1 MSLKIPGDLS
11 GGLYFLNGRR
21 TTIESTK
28 TFDVIEPRIGAVIE
42 KCPIADQETV
52 NRAVH
57 FAAAAQQ
64 RWGNLTPLERG
75 KVLHKVAG
83 IIRENLEEIARWE
96 VKTNGKPIYE
106 ARVDIESSADTFDFF
121 GGVAPAVLQGDH
133 IDIPG
138 GPTSRLAYTRR
149 EPYGVVGCIG
159 AWNYPFQTC
168 VWKVAPALA
177 AGNAVVYKP
186 SPFATASPVLLG
198 EILSAAGVPDGV
210 FNVVQGEAETGNFLC
225 IHPLIRKL
233 SFTGSVVGGMAVQRQ
248 AATANVKPV
257 TLELGGK
264 SELIIFDDSDVRSA
278 VAATMLAN
286 FLNQG
291 QVCTNATRVFVQR
304 GILES
309 FTAAL
314 LKECDEKLK
323 VGDPLNED
331 TRVGANINETH
342 LNRILDFVESAKQ
355 EGGQLL
361 RGGKRLHPDG
371 VKNGYYFEPAV
382 IIGLKYPKHRQDDAR
397 AVREEIF
404 GACCL
409 LLPFDTEEEVVK
421 RANDTM
427 YGLAAGVF
435 SGNLARCHRIATQLQ
450 AGTVF
455 INTYNDTEVNV
466 PFGGYKNSG
475 HGRENGLDTLRA
487 YSQVKA
493 IYVNIQD
500 TTEHCF

>member
-1 MSLKIPGDLS
+1 MSFKTPSDLS
-11 GGLYFLNGRR
+11 GGLFFLNGSR
-21 TTIESTK
+21 TTIESAK
-28 TFDVIEPRIGAVIE
+28 TFDVLEPRIGAVVA
-42 KCPIADQETV
+42 KCPIAEQQVVEQ
-52 NRAVH
+52 AVQQ
-57 FAAAAQQ
+57 AADAQQ
-64 RWGNLTPLERG
+64 AWGDLTPLQRG
-75 KVLHKVAG
+75 KVLHKVAE
-83 IIRENLEEIARWE
+83 IMRTHLEDIARWE

-121 GGVAPAVLQGDH
+121 AGVAPAVLQGDH
-133 IDIPG
+133 IDVPG
-138 GPTSRLAYTRR
+138 GPTSRLVYTRR
-149 EPYGVVGCIG
+149 EPLGVVACIG
-159 AWNYPFQTC
+159 AWNYPIQTC
-168 VWKVAPALA
+168 IWKVAPALA

-186 SPFATASPVLLG
+186 SPFAPASPVLLG
-198 EILSAAGVPDGV
+198 EILAAAGLPAGV
-210 FNVVQGEAETGNFLC
+210 YNVVQGEAETGKLLC
-225 IHPLIRKL
+225 VHPLVRKI
-233 SFTGSVVGGMAVQRQ
+233 SFTGSVAGGMAVQRQ
-248 AATANVKPV
+248 AATENVKPV

-264 SELIIFDDSDVRSA
+264 SEFIVFDDSDVKSA

-309 FTAAL
+309 FTAEL

-323 VGDPLNED
+323 IGDPLHED
-331 TRVGANINETH
+331 TRVGANINEAH
-342 LNRILDFVESAKQ
+342 LNKILDFVESAKQ
-355 EGGQLL
+355 EGGKVL
-361 RGGKRLHPDG
+361 RGGKRVHPNG
-371 VKNGYYFEPAV
+371 VENGFYFEPAV
-382 IIGLKYPKHRQDDAR
+382 IMGLKDNAR

-435 SGNLARCHRIATQLQ
+435 SRNLARCHRIASQLE
-450 AGTVF
+450 AGTVY

-493 IYVNIQD
+493 VYVNIQD